1 MTGNEPSAQIKD
13 VESFPPV
20 IDVHVHAIPESLLRQ
35 AVERETDGVSATR
48 ADGGWLATLP
58 GAKPALV
65 RPLMTDRE
73 RRRATAAGHG
83 VSAQVVSPWLDV
95 QLSAGMSEAQARSW
109 AKRLNAALA
118 ETEGEAMLAT
128 VAVTGH
134 AAADLSEAVEDGGAA
149 GLVLSTSPPGAAD
162 LADPVL
168 EPLWESAEGLGV
180 PVLLHPPADGPSAA
194 IPGSAEFGNALC
206 RLVDTTFAVAR
217 LILSGVLDRHPGLRL
232 ITVHGGGFLP
242 YQSMRV
248 DGAHR
253 ADALRRYAIE
263 RDRPSDYLSD
273 LYYDTV
279 ALKPAAIRLL
289 AETAGTDRV
298 LLGSDYPFALGDP
311 APAETVRAAGLSQ
324 AGAAAVLGGNAARL
338 FTTIWKG

>member
-1 MTGNEPSAQIKD
+1 MTGNEFSGQIKNG
-13 VESFPPV
+13 ESFSPV
-20 IDVHVHAIPESLLRQ
+20 IDMHVHAIPESLLRKV
-35 AVERETDGVSATR
+35 AERETDGVSAART
-48 ADGGWLATLP
+48 DEGWLVTLP

-65 RPLMTDRE
+65 RSLMTDRE
-73 RRRATAAGHG
+73 RRLETAASRG
-83 VSAQVVSPWLDV
+83 VSAQIVSPWLDV
-95 QLSAGMSEAQARSW
+95 QLSAGMSEVQARNW

-118 ETEGEAMLAT
+118 ETEGGAVLAT
-128 VAVTGH
+128 VAVTSR

-149 GLVLSTSPPGAAD
+149 GLVLSTSPPGAVN

-168 EPLWESAEGLGV
+168 EPVWESAAGLGV
-180 PVLLHPPADGPSAA
+180 PILLHPPTDGPSAA

-273 LYYDTV
+273 MYYDTV

-289 AETAGTDRV
+289 A
-298 LLGSDYPFALGDP
+298 
-311 APAETVRAAGLSQ
+311 
-324 AGAAAVLGGNAARL
+324 
-338 FTTIWKG
+338 